1 MISKYSKLIYNE
13 TLNKEELVMNIWHR
27 ADPSKIKPD
36 EFLSCIEIS
45 KGSKNKY
52 ELDKYSGA
60 LKLDRIL
67 YTATHYPQNYGFIPR
82 TLAADGDALDVL
94 VLCSEPIIPLAIV
107 ECYPIGLL
115 EMIDGGS
122 KDAKILAIAKNDP
135 VYNSFCD
142 ISQIPDHIL
151 KEIRHFFQVYKQLEG
166 KETVV
171 DEIKNRDCALK
182 IIQKCIDAYIEKFG
196 VDPILEYR
204 KEE

>member
-1 MISKYSKLIYNE
+1 
-13 TLNKEELVMNIWHR
+13 MNIWHR
-27 ADPSKIKPD
+27 ADPSKIKPE

-82 TLAADGDALDVL
+82 TLADDGDALDVL

-107 ECYPIGLL
+107 ECYPIGML
-115 EMIDGGS
+115 EMVDSGS
-122 KDAKILAIAKNDP
+122 KDSKIIAICKNDP
-135 VYNSFCD
+135 FYNCFKD
-142 ISQIPDHIL
+142 IKQVPEHIL
-151 KEIRHFFQVYKQLEG
+151 DEIKHFFVVYKQLEG

-171 DEIKNRDCALK
+171 NNIRGRLMAQEVIK
-182 IIQKCIDAYIEKFG
+182 KCIDAYNEKFG
-196 VDPILEYR
+196 DLTFEG
-204 KEE
+204 